1 MAKEKR
7 LVNLLIDLGMPK
19 NMARILMFLAENDK
33 ATSVEIEKGS
43 GLSQPAVSITM
54 RHIED
59 RSWVEKSYLK
69 KDGKGR
75 PIHIYKLR
83 KSLKEIFN
91 SVEED
96 ARLKIEEI
104 NNNIAELRQ
113 VIGD

>member
-7 LVNLLIDLGMPK
+7 IVNLLIDLGMPK
-19 NMARILMFLAENDK
+19 NVARILMFLVENDK
-33 ATSVEIEKGS
+33 VTSIEIEKGS

-59 RSWVEKSYLK
+59 YSWVEKSYLK

-75 PIHIYKLR
+75 PIHSYRLR

-91 SVEED
+91 TVEEN
-96 ARLKIEEI
+96 AKLKIEEI
-104 NNNIAELRQ
+104 NNNIAELRH